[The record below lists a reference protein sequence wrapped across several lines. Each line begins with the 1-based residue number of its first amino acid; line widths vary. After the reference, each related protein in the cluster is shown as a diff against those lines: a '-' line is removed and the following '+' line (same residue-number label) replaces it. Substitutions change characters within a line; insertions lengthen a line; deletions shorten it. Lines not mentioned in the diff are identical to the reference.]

1 MFASAEA
8 ERNWGP
14 SGGLRVISFEDGDP
28 DVQEFLKKV
37 MKIQREHLLEQ
48 QDSSSQRRR
57 EVIRLA
63 AVELVRKREAK
74 KK

>member
-1 MFASAEA
+1 M
-8 ERNWGP
+8 
-14 SGGLRVISFEDGDP
+14 VSFDDGDP
-28 DVQEFLKKV
+28 DVRDFLKKV
-37 MKIQREHLLEQ
+37 MRIQREHQLEQ

-57 EVIRLA
+57 EVIRQA